1 MKVSNP
7 LRTLLLVASMALGGC
22 ESYQLDPPSQRQ
34 LSGQEEATARDDVV
48 VLVNSRDAEGSLV
61 KTLRQRGY
69 KITRRQRLA
78 GLGLFLF
85 SAEPPS
91 GVSRAQAIR
100 EIERIEPTAT
110 AGVNHRYYLQSST
123 QESTEEYVLQ
133 AFITNPGEE
142 ASGHHPRDYAADLIG
157 WPRAGCPAATKI
169 GVVDSPLSRTR
180 AASSNAVLIEARFT
194 QGEAK
199 GPPPGP
205 THGDFVAEL
214 LVGAGRVAADQLYVA
229 AVVDSDVAASG
240 AGVFE
245 LVQALD
251 WLQSSG
257 VRVVNVSLTGP
268 YNKILDRAVQRAV
281 NRGMIIVAAAGNDGP
296 TAAPRY
302 PAAFEGV
309 IAVTAVDHAKQIFK
323 HAVRGSHI
331 DLAAPGVDVFV
342 PSSDNGR
349 YVSGTSIAAPFVAA
363 RIAADPAALSQ
374 RTIKGVRNAI
384 LADAQDIGPPGVD
397 EVFGAGLVSAP
408 AICRR

>member
-1 MKVSNP
+1 MRVSNP
-7 LRTLLLVASMALGGC
+7 LRALLIIAAMALSGC

-34 LSGQEEATARDDVV
+34 AAGEREETARDDVV

-69 KITRRQRLA
+69 KVTRRQRLA

-85 SAEPPS
+85 SAEPPT

-110 AGVNHRYYLQSST
+110 AGVNHRYYLQSSADD
-123 QESTEEYVLQ
+123 YVLQ
-133 AFITNPGEE
+133 AFVTGSGEE
-142 ASGHHPRDYAADLIG
+142 DYGHKPREYAADLIG
-157 WPRAGCPAATKI
+157 WPRAGCRAAAKI
-169 GVVDSPLSRTR
+169 GVVDSPLSRKR
-180 AASSNAVLIEARFT
+180 AASSNTELIEARFT
-194 QGEAK
+194 QGESK
-199 GPPPGP
+199 GPSPGP
-205 THGDFVAEL
+205 THGDLVAEL
-214 LVGAGRVAADQLYVA
+214 LVGAGRVAVDQLYVA
-229 AVVDSDVAASG
+229 AVVDTDVAPG

-281 NRGMIIVAAAGNDGP
+281 KKGMIIVAAAGNDGP

-309 IAVTAVDHAKQIFK
+309 IAVTAVDQAKQIFK

-342 PSSDNGR
+342 PSGGDGR
-349 YVSGTSIAAPFVAA
+349 YVTGTSIAAPFVAA
-363 RIAADPAALSQ
+363 RIAADPAALAQ
-374 RTIKGVRNAI
+374 GAAKGVRAAI
-384 LADAQDIGPPGVD
+384 LADAQDIGAPGMD
-397 EVFGAGLVSAP
+397 EIFGAGLVSAP
-408 AICRR
+408 AACRR